1 MATITRRGP
10 GQWRA
15 RVRRTGYPAQSN
27 TLPSRA
33 EAEAWARLIESE
45 MDRGVWQSRSE
56 AERTTLG
63 EVLARYRAEV
73 TPAHK
78 GALKEGNRLKAIEGR
93 PIAQRRLASL
103 RSADIAKYR
112 DERLLAVSGMT
123 ASREIALIRAV
134 LNHARREWGIHCE
147 NPVTL
152 VKLPPEPPHRERRM
166 TPDEETRILVGAVP
180 ELRDCIV
187 LLVETGLRA
196 SELCRARREHLNVR
210 RRTLTIPEAKSGKP
224 RTVPLS
230 QRVAALVV
238 GRPAR
243 IDGWLVGYRTPEALS
258 HAFLR
263 VVRKVGIENLRLH
276 DLRHTCLSRL
286 AERGWTAAEL
296 MALSGHSQLGMLSR
310 YVHITPEHLV
320 GKLDAG

>member
-1 MATITRRGP
+1 MPYDLIVIGSGP
-10 GQWRA
+10 GGYSAAIRA
-15 RVRRTGYPAQSN
+15 GQYGLKTALVERQPRLGGTCLLVGCIPTKAWLQ
-27 TLPSRA
+27 TA
-33 EAEAWARLIESE
+33 E
-45 MDRGVWQSRSE
+45 VWQRFVNSE
-56 AERTTLG
+56 AE
-63 EVLARYRAEV
+63 
-73 TPAHK
+73 
-78 GALKEGNRLKAIEGR
+78 
-93 PIAQRRLASL
+93 
-103 RSADIAKYR
+103 
-112 DERLLAVSGMT
+112 
-123 ASREIALIRAV
+123 
-134 LNHARREWGIHCE
+134 GIHCE